1 MKNKG
6 YRYYYGVWHEL
17 VHEVRSSSLPP
28 LFIGSH
34 AASAIMEVTCIK
46 ITFWSTYMSSYL
58 SWSAHID
65 TVVSKARITLGFIY
79 RKFYRSLYTT
89 YIVYIELRK
98 VNNASMSIMHQLD
111 SVTPFSVQCA
121 DMN

>member
-1 MKNKG
+1 
-6 YRYYYGVWHEL
+6 
-17 VHEVRSSSLPP
+17 
-28 LFIGSH
+28 
-34 AASAIMEVTCIK
+34 
-46 ITFWSTYMSSYL
+46 MSSYL